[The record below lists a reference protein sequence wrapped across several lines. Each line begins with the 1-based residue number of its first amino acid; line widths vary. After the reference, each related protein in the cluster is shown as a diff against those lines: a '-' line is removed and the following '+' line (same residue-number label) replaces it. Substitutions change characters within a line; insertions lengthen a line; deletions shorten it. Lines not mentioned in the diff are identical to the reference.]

1 MSPPFP
7 YSFKVQEDIMQSPT
21 PTKFKQKKCP
31 KCGNNHDNE
40 GVLCSFCIQKAEV
53 AKAKIQQPPPNFWVK
68 CLIVRE
74 GNTTLNMG
82 NIQYTFKPN
91 KHGDCVCEII
101 NQGHYS
107 QIIKSEFY
115 EQYVEPEDVPSD
127 DIDPLKQFW
136 TDEEMKLIDTMN
148 RSGEK
153 HSAIADVISKNRG
166 ETVARQRVT
175 RYLAS

>member
-1 MSPPFP
+1 
-7 YSFKVQEDIMQSPT
+7 MQSPT
-21 PTKFKQKKCP
+21 PTIFKQKKCP

-53 AKAKIQQPPPNFWVK
+53 AKAKIQQPPADFWVK

-115 EQYVEPEDVPSD
+115 EPYVEPEDVPADNIQRSKLFSNED
-127 DIDPLKQFW
+127 AD
-136 TDEEMKLIDTMN
+136 LIDQF
-148 RSGEK
+148 SQEGKKVAE
-153 HSAIADVISKNRG
+153 IAAELSKLNN
-166 ETVARQRVT
+166 EEIPWQRVMK
-175 RYLAS
+175 YIQNKGAIDC